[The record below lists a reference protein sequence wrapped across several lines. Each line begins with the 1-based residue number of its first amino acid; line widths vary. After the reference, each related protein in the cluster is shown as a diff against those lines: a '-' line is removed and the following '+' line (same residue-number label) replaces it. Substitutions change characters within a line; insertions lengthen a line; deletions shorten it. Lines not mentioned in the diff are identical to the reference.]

1 MTKIYGLFGSMTGKL
16 ADTVMT
22 VRNGQQIA
30 RKYQPVVYNPSTAA
44 QVEQRAKL
52 KLISQLS
59 ASLAD
64 MIAFR
69 REGSV
74 SARNIFTKK
83 NFAKATYA
91 TNQASFPI
99 DQVDLTGGVLE
110 CVASIAT
117 GDNALDA
124 TVFIPVNVKRVV
136 YAFYAVEDQRL
147 RLLSN
152 GVETNSGSPS
162 VTVSYSGIPTVPVFF
177 VAYGIRENT
186 DAARAK
192 FENMEVE
199 NVTPAATLDVVRTLS
214 VTDVTLTATATARF
228 NPSEGLHSTATER
241 KKK

>member
-1 MTKIYGLFGSMTGKL
+1 MTGKL
-16 ADTVMT
+16 ADTVMA
-22 VRNGQQIA
+22 VRNGEQIA
-30 RKYQPVVYNPSTAA
+30 RKYQPVVFNPSTAA
-44 QVEQRAKL
+44 QVAQRAKL

-83 NFAKATYA
+83 NFSKATYA
-91 TNQASFPI
+91 DNSASFPI
-99 DQVDLTGGVLE
+99 DDIDLTGGVLE
-110 CVASIAT
+110 CVASMAA
-117 GDNALDA
+117 GDSALTA
-124 TVFIPVNVKRVV
+124 TVFIPINVKRVV
-136 YAFYAVEDQRL
+136 YGFYAVEDQKL
-147 RLLSN
+147 RLLST
-152 GVETNSGSPS
+152 GVETNSGNPS
-162 VTVSYSGIPTVPVFF
+162 VNVSYPSIPTVPVFF

-199 NVTPAATLDVVRTLS
+199 NVTPAATLDVVH
-214 VTDVTLTATATARF
+214 TLTMADTTLTTTATARY
-228 NPSEGLHSTATER
+228 NPSESMHAITPER